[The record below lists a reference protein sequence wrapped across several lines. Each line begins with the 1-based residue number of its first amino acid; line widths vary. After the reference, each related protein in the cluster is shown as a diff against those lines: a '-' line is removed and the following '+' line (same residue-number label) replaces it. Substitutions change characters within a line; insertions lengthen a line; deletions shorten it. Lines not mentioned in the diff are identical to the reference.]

1 VVTAP
6 MKEVFGLLVPPE
18 IGGLLERL
26 QRRP

>member
-1 VVTAP
+1 
-6 MKEVFGLLVPPE
+6 MKEVFGLQVPPE